1 MQIPSTEFTNGNPLW
16 FGWIS
21 LPGWQELGMWG
32 LISAASFIGGCPAV
46 GLSQSPLCSCCGRVT
61 WILSPFHF
69 WRPHRF
75 LLFFFG
81 FLFSF
86 SWLKWMPASLSNL
99 LSAFFPQSTAVG
111 GRRHSSHFSLFV
123 PIVFASLWVMMEE
136 KKGDFCFIKLRLEWL
151 SLCA

>member
-1 MQIPSTEFTNGNPLW
+1 MEIRFGSAEFPCLAGRNWECGVWYQQRLSSAVVLLW
-16 FGWIS
+16 VWVRVLFAAAVVVS
-21 LPGWQELGMWG
+21 PGFCPP
-32 LISAASFIGGCPAV
+32 FIFDV
-46 GLSQSPLCSCCGRVT
+46 RIDFCS
-61 WILSPFHF
+61 
-69 WRPHRF
+69 
-75 LLFFFG
+75 FFFG